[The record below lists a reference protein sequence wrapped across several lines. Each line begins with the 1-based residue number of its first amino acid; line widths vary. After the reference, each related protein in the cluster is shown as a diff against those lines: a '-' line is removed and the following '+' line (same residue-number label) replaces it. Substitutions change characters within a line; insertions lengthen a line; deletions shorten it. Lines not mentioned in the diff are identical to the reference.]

1 MLDCK
6 FIIIIPDEKDFTLL
20 KVIYKIHRH
29 IKKLS
34 KGSLIDKIS
43 KRLFR
48 LEFKSNHWI
57 KSRALE
63 YVVNNIIRNLWVK

>member
-1 MLDCK
+1 MKRTL
-6 FIIIIPDEKDFTLL
+6 TLL